1 MKKIFKKRAIIIIAI
16 IIIILIAAIYA
27 YFKTTGA
34 PSYNFIIAK
43 KTNLIYEVSATG
55 KVKPTESVDL
65 AFEKSG
71 RIISINA
78 SIGSKISAGM
88 ILAVLDNSELTAQI
102 TQAKA
107 KLKIEKAKLEELR
120 IGPKPE
126 EIKINEIKIENAK
139 ISLEDAK
146 RNALNQLNDA
156 YTKSDDAVRNKTDQI
171 FDNPK
176 TSNPQL
182 KFLTNDSSLDNYLRF
197 ERLVIED
204 LLKSWKLSLDQLI
217 ISNSFPS
224 NIDLSRKN
232 LNEIK
237 TFLEKS
243 ALAVN
248 SLTPSTGL
256 TQATIDSWK
265 SDISTARTNIN
276 SAINSVSSANEKLRT
291 TEASLSLTEQELIL
305 TKSGSTNE
313 QLIAQEARIEEAEA
327 NIKNIKAQISKA
339 MLISPINGTITKKDP
354 ETGQIITA
362 GQTIFSIISESRLEI
377 ESNIPETD
385 IAKIKINN
393 TAKITLDA
401 YGNEII
407 FEAKVVAIEPAETII
422 EEVSTYKITLNFIG
436 SDIRVKPGMTANID
450 ILTAAKEN
458 VIAIPQRAI
467 ISAGEEKIIKILE
480 NGDIKDIKVKTGIKD
495 SDGNIEIIEG
505 IKEGDKIIL

>member
-1 MKKIFKKRAIIIIAI
+1 MKKIFKKRNIAIIAI
-16 IIIILIAAIYA
+16 IIIILIAAVYA
-27 YFKTTGA
+27 YFKTTSV

-43 KTNLIYEVSATG
+43 QTDLVYEVSAIG
-55 KVKPTESVDL
+55 KVKPAESVDL

-71 RIISINA
+71 RITGINA
-78 SIGSKISAGM
+78 AVGNKVSAGM
-88 ILAVLDNSELTAQI
+88 LLAVIDSSELAAQLA
-102 TQAKA
+102 QAEA
-107 KLKIEKAKLEELR
+107 GLKSEKAKLEELR
-120 IGPKPE
+120 IGPKLE
-126 EIKINEIKIENAK
+126 EIKVQEIKIENAK

-182 KFLTNDSSLDNYLRF
+182 KFLTNDSGLDNYLRF
-197 ERLVIED
+197 ERLVVED

-217 ISNSFPS
+217 ITNNFPS

-248 SLTPSTGL
+248 NLTPSSGL
-256 TQATIDSWK
+256 TQSTIDSWK
-265 SDISTARTNIN
+265 SDISTARTNIS
-276 SAINSVSSANEKLRT
+276 SAINNVSSADEKFRT
-291 TEASLSLTEQELIL
+291 AEASLSLTEQELIL
-305 TKSGSTNE
+305 KKTGSTNE
-313 QLIAQEARIEEAEA
+313 QIAYQVARVEEAEA
-327 NIKNIKAQISKA
+327 NIKNIKAQISKT
-339 MLISPINGTITKKDP
+339 MLIAPITGTIIKRDA
-354 ETGQIITA
+354 EIGQVVAANKI
-362 GQTIFSIISESRLEI
+362 IFSIISESRLEV

-385 IAKIKINN
+385 IAKIKIGNI
-393 TAKITLDA
+393 AKITLDA
-401 YGNEII
+401 YGNDVI
-407 FEAKVVAIEPAETII
+407 FESKVASIEPAETII
-422 EEVSTYKITLNFIG
+422 EGVSTYKITLNFIIPDARIK
-436 SDIRVKPGMTANID
+436 SGMTANID

-458 VIAIPQRAI
+458 IITIPQRAI
-467 ISAGEEKIIKILE
+467 KSEGEEKTVKILE
-480 NGDIKDIKVKTGIKD
+480 NNIIKDIKVKTGIKG

>member
-1 MKKIFKKRAIIIIAI
+1 MKKIFKKRGIIITAIIIIAI
-16 IIIILIAAIYA
+16 IAAIYT
-27 YFKTTGA
+27 YFKITA
-34 PSYNFIIAK
+34 EPIYNFITAK
-43 KTNLIYEVSATG
+43 KSNLIYEVSAIG
-55 KVKPTESVDL
+55 KVKPAESVDL

-71 RIISINA
+71 RIININA

-88 ILAVLDNSELTAQI
+88 ILAVLDNSELTAQLA
-102 TQAKA
+102 QSEAGSKV
-107 KLKIEKAKLEELR
+107 EKAKLEELR
-120 IGPKPE
+120 LGPKPE
-126 EIKINEIKIENAK
+126 EIKIQETKIENAK

-146 RNALNQLNDA
+146 RNAINQLNDA

-182 KFLTNDSSLDNYLRF
+182 KFLTNDSNLDNYLRF
-197 ERLVIED
+197 ERLVVED
-204 LLKSWKLSLDQLI
+204 LLKSWKASLNQLAI
-217 ISNSFPS
+217 TNSFPS

-237 TFLEKS
+237 TFLEKA

-256 TQATIDSWK
+256 TQSTIDSWK
-265 SDISTARTNIN
+265 SDISTARTNT
-276 SAINSVSSANEKLRT
+276 SAAINNVSSADEKLRT
-291 TEASLSLTEQELIL
+291 AESSLSLAEQELIL
-305 TKSGSTNE
+305 KKSGSTNE
-313 QLIAQEARIEEAEA
+313 QIIAQEARVEEAEA
-327 NIKNIKAQISKA
+327 NIKNIKAQISKTA
-339 MLISPINGTITKKDP
+339 LISPINGTITKKDA

-362 GQTIFSIISESRLEI
+362 GKTIFSIISESRLEI

-401 YGNEII
+401 YGSEII

-422 EEVSTYKITLNFIG
+422 EGVSTYKTTLNFID
-436 SDIRVKPGMTANID
+436 SDTRVKPGMTANIE

-458 VIAIPQRAI
+458 IIIIPQRAV
-467 ISAGEEKIIKILE
+467 ISADEEKIVKILE
-480 NGDIKDIKVKTGIKD
+480 NDNIKDVKIKTGIKG

-505 IKEGDKIIL
+505 VKEGDKIIL

>member
-1 MKKIFKKRAIIIIAI
+1 MKKIFKKRAIIILTI
-16 IIIILIAAIYA
+16 IIIILIAVVYA
-27 YFKTTGA
+27 YFKTTAA
-34 PSYNFIIAK
+34 PTYNFITAK
-43 KTNLIYEVSATG
+43 RSNLIYEVSATG
-55 KVKPTESVDL
+55 KVKPAKSVDL

-71 RIISINA
+71 RIININA

-126 EIKINEIKIENAK
+126 EIKINEIKIENAE

-146 RNALNQLNDA
+146 RNAINQLNDA
-156 YTKSDDAVRNKTDQI
+156 YTKSDDAIRNKTDQV

-182 KFLTNDSSLDNYLRF
+182 KFLANDSSLDNYLRF

-256 TQATIDSWK
+256 TQSTIDSWK
-265 SDISTARTNIN
+265 SNISTARTNIN

-339 MLISPINGTITKKDP
+339 MLISPINGTITKKDA
-354 ETGQIITA
+354 EIGQIITS
-362 GQTIFSIISESRLEI
+362 GKTIFSIISESRLEI

-385 IAKIKINN
+385 I
-393 TAKITLDA
+393 T
-401 YGNEII
+401 
-407 FEAKVVAIEPAETII
+407 
-422 EEVSTYKITLNFIG
+422 
-436 SDIRVKPGMTANID
+436 
-450 ILTAAKEN
+450 
-458 VIAIPQRAI
+458 
-467 ISAGEEKIIKILE
+467 
-480 NGDIKDIKVKTGIKD
+480 
-495 SDGNIEIIEG
+495 
-505 IKEGDKIIL
+505 